1 MKKMH
6 GKEIKAISLEQ
17 KEGRHDSS
25 RSALGLNHH
34 THYEI
39 YQVTYKVERTFMI
52 DFDGTKTYTSDWM
65 DVPNSKSKS
74 FLRRGKER
82 GYTSRGE
89 RPINET
95 ISIEGPF

>member
-1 MKKMH
+1 
-6 GKEIKAISLEQ
+6 
-17 KEGRHDSS
+17 
-25 RSALGLNHH
+25 
-34 THYEI
+34 
-39 YQVTYKVERTFMI
+39 MI

-82 GYTSRGE
+82 GYTSSGE